1 MKRVVALC
9 VLIMSVIPFA
19 GAQTEIFNPIRDA
32 IKASDATA
40 LVKLFASSVE
50 VELDGNTYGKA
61 QSEFVLKDFFKAHPV
76 SDFIFKH
83 SGSSEGGLRFAIY
96 SYMSGSE
103 NYTVLIRV
111 RQVDG
116 KYLIHKIKFEKD

>member
-9 VLIMSVIPFA
+9 VLILSVNTLA
-19 GAQTEIFNPIRDA
+19 SAQAEIFNPIKDA

-96 SYMSGSE
+96 SYLSGSE

-111 RQVDG
+111 RQVDD